1 MARAAK
7 RTSIKKKVEWQIK
20 LELLNLLKTEKK
32 IFLDFSNS
40 PDQPEAKNELAR

>member
-20 LELLNLLKTEKK
+20 LELLNLLKTEKN
-32 IFLDFSNS
+32 IS
-40 PDQPEAKNELAR
+40 